1 MSLSRKIIV
10 TFYVVRELLRQ
21 MVPKWTE
28 GNNELNKKYGNNE
41 LGSIKTWR
49 INVWAV
55 CFFFSLTKISTHF
68 AHIPPFFPPLMAT
81 MKL

>member
-10 TFYVVRELLRQ
+10 TFYVVRELLPQ

-41 LGSIKTWR
+41 LGSIKT
-49 INVWAV
+49 
-55 CFFFSLTKISTHF
+55 
-68 AHIPPFFPPLMAT
+68 
-81 MKL
+81 